1 MPVVNGNG
9 PATGTQPPRVRASKL
24 EFKRLDHLYNKAIHD
39 FYLAESSRNSDDKD
53 DKWEEFVFIVRRRF
67 DWQNKFQNTVI
78 DIKSP
83 EITAVLREILKDV
96 ERVSLHEEKPS
107 IDPSLLFNYHKDIK
121 KVLED
126 EEALPAESQNR
137 ARIEHLTLLNNYI
150 DADYASVKQRLDP
163 LLEHGEITFDLLWA
177 FFLPN
182 TLCYT
187 KCGGS
192 TEAMCLKLDWVSEKC
207 SPARGKCLSMECHYV
222 DYDGR
227 NFGECKAIVEIPE
240 FLGTCRIDSLPIYPF
255 GYHPDVDSLK
265 QKLVARGR
273 KFGTLTG
280 MQYKY
285 YKGLA
290 FFKKKNS
297 LVRVTVQSRIMVDAL
312 TFKRMNPNYN
322 SNPVKP
328 GAGRYG
334 GGDPEDD
341 LDDMGVLDLTAPN
354 SSSEGL
360 MSEEQLLMCSPTVL
374 GFSFG
379 DKMWVEFAIDSIH
392 EIIFNTGAFDS
403 LVLPESQKS
412 IVRALVENHT
422 GKGKTEKKRPG
433 IDDIIRGKGQGL
445 VAVLHGRP
453 GVGKTLT
460 AEGISEYLRKPLYMV
475 SAGEL
480 GTDSRELE
488 HQLSRILD
496 ICYGWGAVLLLD
508 EADVFLERRSVHEL
522 QRNAL
527 VSIFLRLLEYFQGI
541 MFLTTNR
548 VETFDEAFQSRIHIA
563 LKYNDLDRK
572 AKRIIW
578 GTFLDMK
585 KKNADIQLRKIVTE
599 AELDGLARHKLNG
612 RQIKNVVRTAQALSS
627 SMEEALSMKHL
638 TRVLEVTQDFEHD
651 LKGTG
656 QIESMMSY
664 A

>member
-1 MPVVNGNG
+1 MVYAMPFHSPSHPPPP
-9 PATGTQPPRVRASKL
+9 PA
-24 EFKRLDHLYNKAIHD
+24 DI
-39 FYLAESSRNSDDKD
+39 
-53 DKWEEFVFIVRRRF
+53 
-67 DWQNKFQNTVI
+67 FQ
-78 DIKSP
+78 
-83 EITAVLREILKDV
+83 
-96 ERVSLHEEKPS
+96 

-360 MSEEQLLMCSPTVL
+360 VPGGGAYGIVPSRLADKIARLRGGAVGTPKMPTRSPLTPEKMSEEQLLMCSPTVL

-508 EADVFLERRSVHEL
+508 EADVFLERTFFLLVH
-522 QRNAL
+522 
-527 VSIFLRLLEYFQGI
+527 SG
-541 MFLTTNR
+541 R
-548 VETFDEAFQSRIHIA
+548 VTS
-563 LKYNDLDRK
+563 
-572 AKRIIW
+572 
-578 GTFLDMK
+578 
-585 KKNADIQLRKIVTE
+585 
-599 AELDGLARHKLNG
+599 
-612 RQIKNVVRTAQALSS
+612 
-627 SMEEALSMKHL
+627 
-638 TRVLEVTQDFEHD
+638 TRDFFC
-651 LKGTG
+651 G
-656 QIESMMSY
+656 
-664 A
+664 